1 MVMAGVAAMVAW
13 RRLAY
18 FLVLPVTLLSQ
29 SEPIRYDDLPQYG
42 VVLVPPSSPD
52 FAGMLTDI
60 QRRVANPVAG
70 SPSYP
75 GGAPRV
81 SDIDRAFSAI
91 LVNRATKPIANITL
105 VWRSKHG
112 KLSLGLMTGPTVLD
126 AFSLPPTE
134 ATWANYWRVILPGS
148 KRYIGARTM
157 VGDNSDVRPPTPAEQ
172 GGTNLFPH
180 PEPLLGGDAIDSMS
194 IDGLFFADGTFVGPD
209 TQKMWERTV
218 YCVKAQQALATVA
231 RAGHDRGESTAQLMS
246 DVRVVTGPAEQRFP
260 NQQGHQL
267 SQLTSAGDFQDWYL
281 AQTGRSLDRQ
291 SHNEGDDAAVAMLL
305 RWSNIKPPN
314 FSRM

>member
-1 MVMAGVAAMVAW
+1 MVAW

-18 FLVLPVTLLSQ
+18 FFALSAALLSQ
-29 SEPIRYDDLPQYG
+29 GAPIQYDDLHQYG

-52 FAGMLTDI
+52 FAGMLADI

-75 GGAPRV
+75 GGAPQI
-81 SDIDRAFSAI
+81 SEIDRAFSAI
-91 LVNRATKPIANITL
+91 LVNRGTKPIASLNL
-105 VWRSKHG
+105 VWRNKHG
-112 KLSLGLMTGPTVLD
+112 KLSLGLMNGPTVLD

-157 VGDNSDVRPPTPAEQ
+157 VGDNSDVRPPAPAEQ
-172 GGTNLFPH
+172 GGVDLFPH

-218 YCVKAQQALATVA
+218 YNVRAQQALATIA
-231 RAGHDRGESTAQLMS
+231 RAGHDRGESSNQVMS
-246 DVRVVTGPAEQRFP
+246 EIRAFTGPSERRFP
-260 NQQGHQL
+260 NQHGSQL
-267 SQLTSAGDFQDWYL
+267 SQLTTAGDFQDWYV
-281 AQTGRSLDRQ
+281 AQIGRSLDRQ
-291 SHNEGDDAAVAMLL
+291 SHNGGDDAVVAMLL
-305 RWSNIKPPN
+305 KWSNIKSPN
-314 FSRM
+314 FIRM